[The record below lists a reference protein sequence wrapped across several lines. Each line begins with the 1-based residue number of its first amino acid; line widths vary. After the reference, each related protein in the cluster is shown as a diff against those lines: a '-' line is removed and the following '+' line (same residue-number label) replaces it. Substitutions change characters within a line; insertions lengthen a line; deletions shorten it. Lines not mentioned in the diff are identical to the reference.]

1 MNELMLKG
9 YIQENMNPRVVTV
22 LLIPKKYGTWKMCID
37 CRAINNIIVKY
48 RHLIPRLDDMLK

>member
-1 MNELMLKG
+1 MLKG
-9 YIQENMNPRVVTV
+9 YIQENMNPRVVTI

>member
-1 MNELMLKG
+1 VNELMLKG